1 MGADAPLHQP
11 IPLARSIL
19 WSPGGEGPRRP
30 GDTPFPIFIAQPAL
44 AAIHE
49 HLAEPPR
56 PGQGLM
62 GFLVGD
68 LCECPETH
76 VSYVLV
82 DSALRLNQPIY
93 GDRTTDVVTRL
104 WDRIAEQTREQ
115 QGHLIGWYHTHPP
128 LPIVLSLLDVETHER
143 YFAEPWQVAMIVGT
157 GADGLEPE
165 AAFFRAAAVDAWH
178 NTPLQFYELLGEESL
193 RPGGRKRSFVTWRNY
208 RAYNPVADKGPR
220 PRHQAAP
227 PEPVAP
233 ASEDLSEPDLQET
246 PEPAAPAAPDM
257 ADAPPPPLAA
267 PPRRAPAEAGELVF
281 LSTAEDAALPSAP
294 PPAARPTPGP
304 SPRLAPM
311 PPRPPRNPPGAAPF
325 PPRPRAAPGKP
336 APVVAT
342 PAAAR
347 LDERAAEP
355 VEEPAAEQVEA
366 RVAEQVDERVGE
378 QPEEPVEEQR
388 PSPVRAPR
396 AVRRPRRRRRRL
408 RLAVFAILLA
418 GGAAGLYFRF
428 KANLPIL
435 ARLPSWG
442 SLPFS
447 KRQGAAPRPEA
458 ASRAAPPRRQPPA
471 RTGRTAAAPPSAFA
485 QLDQAGESLAE
496 SVRSYNQQAALF
508 DGRQLGCD
516 GLVRGLR
523 AVEDRWV
530 RYSAARP
537 PSGVLDPERAV
548 RDQTLYARV
557 DSAERRFDRS
567 GCRRP

>member
-11 IPLARSIL
+11 IPVAGSIL
-19 WSPGGEGPRRP
+19 WSPGGEAPRRP

-49 HLAEPPR
+49 HLAGPPR

-76 VSYVLV
+76 VSYVLI

-157 GADGLEPE
+157 GSDGLEPE

-193 RPGGRKRSFVTWRNY
+193 RPGGKKRSFVTWKNY
-208 RAYNPVADKGPR
+208 RAYNPVSDKAPR
-220 PRHQAAP
+220 PRQQAAP
-227 PEPVAP
+227 PESVAP
-233 ASEDLSEPDLQET
+233 ASEDLSEPELRET
-246 PEPAAPAAPDM
+246 PAPAAPAEPDM
-257 ADAPPPPLAA
+257 ADAPPPPRAA
-267 PPRRAPAEAGELVF
+267 PPQPAPAEAGDLVF
-281 LSTAEDAALPSAP
+281 LSTAEDAASPSAP
-294 PPAARPTPGP
+294 PPAARPTPGRP
-304 SPRLAPM
+304 PRLAPM

-325 PPRPRAAPGKP
+325 PPRLRAAPAKP
-336 APVVAT
+336 VPVAAAPVAE
-342 PAAAR
+342 R
-347 LDERAAEP
+347 LEER
-355 VEEPAAEQVEA
+355 VEEQVEERVAGQDGA
-366 RVAEQVDERVGE
+366 RVAERVEERVGE
-378 QPEEPVEEQR
+378 QLDEPVEEQR

-396 AVRRPRRRRRRL
+396 AVRRPRKRRRRL
-408 RLAVFAILLA
+408 RLAVVAILLA
-418 GGAAGLYFRF
+418 GGATGLYFRF
-428 KANLPIL
+428 KAS
-435 ARLPSWG
+435 LPSWG

-447 KRQGAAPRPEA
+447 KRQAAAPSPKKVP
-458 ASRAAPPRRQPPA
+458 RAAAPRRQPPA
-471 RTGRTAAAPPSAFA
+471 RTGSTAAALPSAFA
-485 QLDQAGESLAE
+485 QLDQMGESLAQ
-496 SVRSYNQQAALF
+496 SVRGYNQQAALF
-508 DGRQLGCD
+508 EGRQLGCD

-557 DSAERRFDRS
+557 DSAERRFERS
-567 GCRRP
+567 GCQRP